1 MRPARLMAT
10 RPDRVPAA
18 SRSASAGDAVGKV
31 MCQHA
36 NMHGGLWLIVK
47 PNGQANMAKGMMH
60 MK

>member
-1 MRPARLMAT
+1 
-10 RPDRVPAA
+10 
-18 SRSASAGDAVGKV
+18 

-47 PNGQANMAKGMMH
+47 PNGQPNMAKGMME